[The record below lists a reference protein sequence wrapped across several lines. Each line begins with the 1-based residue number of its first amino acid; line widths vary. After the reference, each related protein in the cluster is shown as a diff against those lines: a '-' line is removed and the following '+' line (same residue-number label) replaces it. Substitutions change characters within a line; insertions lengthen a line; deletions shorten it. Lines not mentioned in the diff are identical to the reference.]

1 MFMFRQ
7 RRHALVKRLW
17 KLRKGPPESSPDLE
31 SGNGFKKEE
40 EEEALERRKYAAA
53 HSMLKRL
60 KESQLEDL
68 VTML

>member
-17 KLRKGPPESSPDLE
+17 KLRKGPPEGSPDLE

-40 EEEALERRKYAAA
+40 EEAQERRKYAAA